1 MTNRKH
7 AFTLIEMLV
16 VLAIIAIL
24 SGALLMGYGRVTR
37 TAQRARA
44 QETVSNVATALSIM
58 LQNKGTWP
66 TGLSLYQGVDGDGKG
81 CVVEVAKVFAKNNLL
96 GVSLNSGGQ
105 PVGSDRLHAR
115 PVGRHGEVPYHLLC
129 DRYRP

>member
-66 TGLSLYQGVDGDGKG
+66 TGLSLY
-81 CVVEVAKVFAKNNLL
+81 
-96 GVSLNSGGQ
+96 
-105 PVGSDRLHAR
+105 
-115 PVGRHGEVPYHLLC
+115 
-129 DRYRP
+129 